1 MPINGAYDKFY
12 LSILNFRKCFVAFP
26 FEIQWKSKKIDRG
39 ATFTLSVCLF
49 VLVTLLYAYRSP
61 ERLFGQHAY
70 SRILNLA
77 KLKKMTFVNV
87 AYFNLDIKLYMF
99 AKMPNAKKT

>member
-70 SRILNLA
+70 LRILA
-77 KLKKMTFVNV
+77 TLKTFVNV

-99 AKMPNAKKT
+99 AKIAKKT